1 MTLQEYKLENKL
13 TNKDIAKLIGL
24 TGKNPIVS
32 VIRYLKSERIPHPK
46 IMNVITKKTNKL
58 VQPNDFYEAY
68 YAKYKIWKGN
78 RSLAGY

>member
-1 MTLQEYKLENKL
+1 MTLQEYKDKNKL
-13 TNKDIAKLIGL
+13 TNKDLAKLIGL

-46 IMNVITKKTNKL
+46 FMSVITKKTG

-68 YAKYKIWKGN
+68 YAKYKI
-78 RSLAGY
+78 